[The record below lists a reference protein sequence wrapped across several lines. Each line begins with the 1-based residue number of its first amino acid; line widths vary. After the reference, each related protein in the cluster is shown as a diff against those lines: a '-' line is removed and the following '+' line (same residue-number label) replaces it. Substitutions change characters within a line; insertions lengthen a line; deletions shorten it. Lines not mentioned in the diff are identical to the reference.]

1 MRVFGATASQ
11 PAEREE
17 FALEQLSEELQISQ
31 QTLVRWVD
39 RHLIDGTLAWNLTD
53 DNEEVR
59 VISLRKDKM
68 DDIRAFAADYRE
80 GHVTRR
86 EARRI
91 LKMVDRNRI
100 KKMVRTGDIE
110 TVEVDD
116 ETHVL
121 VGSIE
126 DYLINLEAERGEGE

>member
-91 LKMVDRNRI
+91 LKMIDRNRI

>member
-1 MRVFGATASQ
+1 MRVFGATKTQ
-11 PAEREE
+11 PVEREE
-17 FALEQLSEELQISQ
+17 FALELLSEELQISQ

-39 RHLIDGTLAWNLTD
+39 RHLIDGTLRWSLTD

-59 VISLRKDKM
+59 VISLRKDKVEE
-68 DDIRAFAADYRE
+68 IRAFAVDYRN

-91 LKMVDRNRI
+91 LKMIDRNRI

-110 TVEVDD
+110 TVEID
-116 ETHVL
+116 EEQHVL
-121 VGSIE
+121 VSSIE

>member
-11 PAEREE
+11 PVEREE
-17 FALEQLSEELQISQ
+17 FVLGKLSEELQISQ

-91 LKMVDRNRI
+91 LKMIDRNRI